1 MTDFPTKRSLWASN
15 IYCFK
20 NEAHLSLE
28 SQHLI
33 HVYDLKSRSKV
44 KRLINRFPKL
54 KKRLVK
60 TFKSRPVYE
69 KQETFAEDKI
79 NDYLIMLFK

>member
-28 SQHLI
+28 SQLLI

-44 KRLINRFPKL
+44 SGISSVA
-54 KKRLVK
+54 KKNLFESQFNFFNSDLPAVQSLK
-60 TFKSRPVYE
+60 TFCEES
-69 KQETFAEDKI
+69 
-79 NDYLIMLFK
+79 